1 MHYPRFKI
9 LTIAFLM
16 EGAAFLAALL
26 LAGYFETNLFPLT
39 NNLFRDILIGSI
51 GAVAPFI
58 LFLFTLSKKAQNI
71 PLFGSLRKTI
81 VIDVKAIFSNTG
93 LFDLIL
99 ISLLAGFAE
108 EMLFR
113 GVLQAKFGIVAASI
127 VFGLVHCVSPAYVI
141 VTTIMG
147 FYIGVFFEVS
157 GSLLVP
163 VQMHFIYDLGALMYL
178 RYFLNSNDKCQK

>member
-9 LTIAFLM
+9 LTIAVLM
-16 EGAAFLAALL
+16 EGAAFIAALL
-26 LAGYFETNLFPLT
+26 LAGYFEINLFSLT

-113 GVLQAKFGIVAASI
+113 GVLQAKFGIVIASI
-127 VFGLVHCVSPAYVI
+127 IFGLIHCVSPAYVI
-141 VTTIMG
+141 ATTIMG
-147 FYIGVFFEVS
+147 FYIGILFWLS

-163 VQMHFIYDLGALMYL
+163 VQLHFIYDLGALIYVK
-178 RYFLNSNDKCQK
+178 YFVKNS